1 MYYVLVT
8 ELNMLHLLITEIE
21 KKVFAVMDKRDGTRD
36 VETLNTAIDQKM
48 SLSWVTEIKQE
59 ML

>member
-1 MYYVLVT
+1 
-8 ELNMLHLLITEIE
+8 
-21 KKVFAVMDKRDGTRD
+21 MDKRDRTRD

-48 SLSWVTEIKQE
+48 SLSWVTEIEQE